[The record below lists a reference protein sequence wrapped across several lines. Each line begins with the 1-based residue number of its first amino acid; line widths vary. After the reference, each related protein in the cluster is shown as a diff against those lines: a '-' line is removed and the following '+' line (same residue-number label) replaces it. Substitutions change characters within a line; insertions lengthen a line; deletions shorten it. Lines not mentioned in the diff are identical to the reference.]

1 MIKNC
6 TTSFRL
12 RYSRFINF
20 AQKNGILTQTN
31 KRLWFI
37 DAARSIAI
45 IMMLQGHFISLTFED
60 YDIMRGAISTD
71 GTSGNIFFDVW
82 FQFRGFTA
90 PLFFSITGLIFAY
103 LLTGPNVLPTWKQT
117 RVRRGIKRA
126 ITIIIWGYIL
136 QLNFKNISYYM
147 AGKVTGRFYAFHV
160 LHCIGIG
167 ILIIILIYFL
177 HKYIKSIPLAL
188 LLALLGI
195 TMFIIHPLV
204 KSMGVNHFPSG
215 AHEIIQNVFH
225 GPHSIFPLTP
235 WLGYVLL
242 GGSVGAYIR
251 SIGNK
256 VQEKWFPL
264 KFFIVGVLICF
275 AFKGIFTFIEYAF
288 EPEIAF
294 RRSVWF
300 FYRFAEILLLLTIL
314 MYVERIVKKRTTWF
328 ILMGQNTLSIY
339 ILHVIALYGAVI
351 GIGLKT
357 YYEDALTTSQTI
369 LGAVAFILFFALLS
383 KVQPGVIRVV
393 KSIPRKFMLKK

>member
-1 MIKNC
+1 M
-6 TTSFRL
+6 
-12 RYSRFINF
+12 
-20 AQKNGILTQTN
+20 TQTSN
-31 KRLWFI
+31 RLWFI

-60 YDIMRGAISTD
+60 YDVMRGAISTH
-71 GTSGNIFFDVW
+71 GTSGSMLFDVW

-90 PLFFSITGLIFAY
+90 PLFFSITGLIFVY
-103 LLTGPNVLPTWKQT
+103 LLTGPNAQPVWKQK

-126 ITIIIWGYIL
+126 FTIIIWGYIL
-136 QLNFKNISYYM
+136 QLNYKNLAYYM

-167 ILIIILIYFL
+167 ILIIIMIYFL

-188 LLALLGI
+188 ILALLGI
-195 TMFIIHPLV
+195 AAFTLHPLV
-204 KSMGVNHFPSG
+204 KSMGENYFPSA
-215 AHEIIQNVFH
+215 AHEVIQNIFH

-242 GGSVGAYIR
+242 GGAIGAYVR
-251 SIGNK
+251 SIGDK
-256 VQEKWFPL
+256 IKEKWFPL
-264 KFFIVGVLICF
+264 KFVLKGVLICF
-275 AFKGIFTFIEYAF
+275 AFKGIFTFVDYAF

-300 FYRFAEILLLLTIL
+300 FYRFAEILLLLALL

-328 ILMGQNTLSIY
+328 ILMGQNTLTIY

-357 YYEDALTTSQTI
+357 YYEDKLSTSETI
-369 LGAVAFILFFALLS
+369 LSAVAFILFFALLS
-383 KVQPGVIRVV
+383 KVQPTVVGAV
-393 KSIPRKFMLKK
+393 KSIPKRLLKKRQKDD